1 MERLGSLR
9 GHGKPA
15 GPFKKFFV
23 FQLRK
28 KTSLTEAEKEEAER
42 LKTEGN
48 DLMRSEQYEA
58 AIEKYTKSVS
68 YEVFVLWF
76 RPKLANLGPKRT
88 LLGGTLTPG

>member
-1 MERLGSLR
+1 M
-9 GHGKPA
+9 
-15 GPFKKFFV
+15 
-23 FQLRK
+23 
-28 KTSLTEAEKEEAER
+28 TEAEKEEAER

-48 DLMRSEQYEA
+48 DLMRSEQFEA